1 MQDGGDR
8 GQVCSTPGE
17 ERAHIVRPVQSLILK
32 LACPDRVGLLAEVT
46 GFCARRG
53 LNLLEA
59 HQFTDTDAGWFFTRL
74 ETEFDGDGARL
85 GSLRSELEGLG
96 SALGAEWSVRRRSD
110 PRRVAIL
117 ASKEGHCLAD
127 LLWRWR
133 SGDLSMDLAGVIS
146 NHEELCDV
154 AERENVPFVFVPVPK
169 DGKARAFAAIE
180 EKLAGWRADTVALA
194 RYMQIIPAEM
204 CARWPN
210 RILNIH
216 HSFLPAFAGAQAY
229 RQAHER
235 GVKLI
240 GATCHYVTGE
250 LDAGPI
256 IDQEVTR
263 VEHFHS
269 LSDLVRL
276 GQDCERLALFRGLR
290 YHLEDR
296 VFVHRGRTIVF
307 RD

>member
-1 MQDGGDR
+1 
-8 GQVCSTPGE
+8 VET
-17 ERAHIVRPVQSLILK
+17 IL
-32 LACPDRVGLLAEVT
+32 LTLSCADRVGLLAETT
-46 GFCARRG
+46 GFCASRG

-59 HQFTDTDAGWFFTRL
+59 HQFTDAHNSWFFTRL
-74 ETEFDGDGARL
+74 EMEPTASFPGLERL
-85 GSLRSELEGLG
+85 RMDLAQFASGLG
-96 SALGAEWSVRRRSD
+96 ATWMLRRKADRH
-110 PRRVAIL
+110 RVAL
-117 ASKEGHCLAD
+117 LVSREGHCLAD

-133 SGDLSMDLAGVIS
+133 SGDLAMDPAGVIS
-146 NHEELCDV
+146 NHLDLEPV
-154 AERENVPFVFVPVPK
+154 VTREGLPFVHVPFGS
-169 DGKARAFAAIE
+169 DGKKVAFAAIQE
-180 EKLAGWRADTVALA
+180 QLADWSVDTVVLA
-194 RYMQIIPAEM
+194 RFMQIIPPELCGHWSGRM
-204 CARWPN
+204 
-210 RILNIH
+210 INIH
-216 HSFLPAFAGAQAY
+216 HSFLPAFAGAQPY

-240 GATCHYVTGE
+240 GATCHYVTPE

-269 LSDLVRL
+269 LQDLVRL
-276 GQDCERLALFRGLR
+276 GQDCERLALLRGLR

>member
-1 MQDGGDR
+1 MA
-8 GQVCSTPGE
+8 STPSCLD
-17 ERAHIVRPVQSLILK
+17 RSAVPSVQSIIIK

-46 GFCARRG
+46 GFCANRG

-74 ETEFDGDGARL
+74 ETEFSGGDAELDALRAEL
-85 GSLRSELEGLG
+85 GELGT
-96 SALGAEWSVRRRSD
+96 SLGAEWSVRRRSQ
-110 PRRVAIL
+110 PRRVTIM

-146 NHEELCDV
+146 NHEDLREV
-154 AERENVPFVFVPVPK
+154 AERENIPFVCIPVPREQ
-169 DGKARAFAAIE
+169 KANAFTAIE
-180 EKLAGWRADTVALA
+180 KQLADWNTDTVALA
-194 RYMQIIPAEM
+194 RYMQIIPPEI
-204 CARWPN
+204 CARWN
-210 RILNIH
+210 GRILNIH

-229 RQAHER
+229 RQAHNR

-269 LSDLVRL
+269 LADLERL